1 MFVVLF
7 EVQPKASEWDRNLQ
21 LAGTLRPELVRI
33 PGFIDNER
41 YTSERTEGRLLSLSV
56 WEDEKALVR
65 WRTHGLH
72 HEIQGKGRF
81 EVFEDYHL
89 RVGEVV
95 TDSASGELAQTHLER
110 TEAGAGTAATV
121 TEVDPGERAPE
132 DQPSSPDLVDVEW
145 YSGINTEGKRLLLAS
160 WRGDEAA
167 AEWLAGKRD
176 GSRHRHVRV
185 VRDYGLHDRAEAP
198 QYFPAV
204 QGAST

>member
-1 MFVVLF
+1 MFAVLF
-7 EVQPKASEWDRNLQ
+7 EVQPKASEWDRYLE

-33 PGFIDNER
+33 PGFLHNER
-41 YTSERTEGRLLSLSV
+41 YRSERTEGRLLSLSL

-72 HEIQGKGRF
+72 HEVQGKGRF

-95 TDSASGELAQTHLER
+95 TDSELGELPQTHLER

-121 TEVDPGERAPE
+121 IEIEPGEGAPDE
-132 DQPSSPDLVDVEW
+132 PPRSADLIDVEW
-145 YSGINTEGKRLLLAS
+145 YRGINDEARRLLLAS
-160 WRGDEAA
+160 WRGAEPAA
-167 AEWLAGKRD
+167 DWLAGERH
-176 GSRHRHVRV
+176 GSRRRHVRV

-204 QGAST
+204 RDPAA

>member
-7 EVQPKASEWDRNLQ
+7 EVQPKESEWDRYLQ
-21 LAGTLRPELVRI
+21 LAATLRPELVRI

-56 WEDEKALVR
+56 WADEKALVR
-65 WRTHGLH
+65 WRTHPLH

-89 RVGEVV
+89 RVGEVIA
-95 TDSASGELAQTHLER
+95 DSAPGDLAQTHLER

-121 TEVDPGERAPE
+121 TEVGPGERAPHE
-132 DQPSSPDLVDVEW
+132 PPSSSDLVDVEW
-145 YSGINTEGKRLLLAS
+145 YSGINTAGKRLLLAS
-160 WRGDEAA
+160 WRDDEAA
-167 AEWLAGKRD
+167 TVWLARKPS
-176 GSRHRHVRV
+176 GSRHRQVRV

-198 QYFPAV
+198 QYFRAV
-204 QGAST
+204 RRASA